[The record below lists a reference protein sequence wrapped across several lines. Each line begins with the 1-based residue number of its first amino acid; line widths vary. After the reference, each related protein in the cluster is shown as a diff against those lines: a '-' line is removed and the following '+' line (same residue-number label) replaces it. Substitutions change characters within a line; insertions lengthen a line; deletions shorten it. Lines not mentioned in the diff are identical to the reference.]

1 MMPKEIEDRIAEWE
15 SGPIDQ
21 VSKAEIQTLRRD
33 DPDKLMDAFYSTLS
47 FGTGGMRGIM
57 GVGSTRMN
65 IYTIQMAT
73 QGLANYLLL
82 LQPKRDR
89 HYVFI
94 GYDCRNHSY
103 EFAMQAARVLAGNG
117 IGVYLTFELRPTP
130 YVSFGVRQKE
140 CSAGIMITASHNS
153 KEYNGYK
160 VYWSDGAQVVAPHDK
175 GIVEEAQ
182 KITKFDQIHL
192 SVEKSPLIEII
203 NPEFDFEYLEAIKKL
218 QIDKEQDQKV
228 GDQLKITYTS
238 LHGTGIKL
246 VPRALRTFGFTNI
259 NLVDH
264 QIVPDGNFPT
274 VTHPNPEYA
283 EALAMGINQLVDT
296 SSDIF
301 IATDPD
307 ADRMAVVALHRD
319 KSFTLSGNQIA
330 ILCLE
335 YICRTLQAQEKL
347 PANGAAITTIVST
360 DLLSV
365 IAKNYNIACFEVL
378 TGFKYI
384 GELIH
389 KWEQDQSHQFL
400 FGAEES
406 YGYLMGTHSRDK
418 DAIIASC
425 LVAEIALLMKVEG
438 RTLVD
443 FLEEI
448 YKKYGL
454 FYEQQKVLE
463 FPPGHEGMKKMQQ
476 MMQLLRTASPKKIMG
491 QDVTTIEDYQSGLHG
506 LPPSNVLLYRLADKS
521 KIVVRPSGTEPKLK
535 IYAAVQEPTF
545 ENLDA
550 GIATC
555 QEKLQN
561 LFNAVETLF

>member
-1 MMPKEIEDRIAEWE
+1 MEKEIEDRISEWLN
-15 SGPIDQ
+15 GPIDQ
-21 VSKAEIQTLRRD
+21 ASKTEIQTLMRKN
-33 DPDKLMDAFYSTLS
+33 PEKLADAFYSSLS

-57 GVGSTRMN
+57 GVGSCRLN

-73 QGLANYLLL
+73 QGLANYLL
-82 LQPKRDR
+82 QQTPKRDH

-94 GYDCRNHSY
+94 GYDSRNHSA
-103 EFAMQAARVLAGNG
+103 EFAMEAARVLAGNG

-140 CSAGIMITASHNS
+140 CSAGIMITASHNA

-160 VYWSDGAQVVAPHDK
+160 VYWSDGGQVVPPHDK
-175 GIVEEAQ
+175 GIVAEAQ
-182 KITKFDQIHL
+182 KITSFDKIHL
-192 SVEKSPLIEII
+192 SPEKSPLIEILD
-203 NPEFDFEYLEAIKKL
+203 PEFDFEYLDVIKKL
-218 QIDKEQDQKV
+218 QLDPKEDKKV

-246 VPRALRTFGFTNI
+246 VPRALKEWGFSNI

-264 QIVPDGNFPT
+264 QIIPDGNFPT
-274 VTHPNPEYA
+274 VTHPNPEYP
-283 EALAMGINQLVDT
+283 EALAMGIKQLEDT
-296 SSDIF
+296 QSDIF

-307 ADRMAVVALHRD
+307 ADRMAVVALHHG
-319 KSFTLSGNQIA
+319 KPYTLSGNQIA
-330 ILCLE
+330 SVCLE
-335 YICRTLQAQEKL
+335 YICRTLAAKQTL
-347 PANGAAITTIVST
+347 PKNGACVTTIVST
-360 DLLSV
+360 DLLGI
-365 IAKNYNIACFEVL
+365 IAEHYNIACFKVL

-389 KWEQDQSHQFL
+389 KWEQDQSQQFL

-406 YGYLMGTHSRDK
+406 YGFLMGTHSRDK

-425 LVAEIALLMKVEG
+425 LIAEIALLMKVEG

-454 FYEQQKVLE
+454 FCEEQKVLE
-463 FPPGHEGMKKMQQ
+463 FPPGHEGMEKMQK
-476 MMQLLRTASPKKIMG
+476 MMDILRESSPKQIMG
-491 QDVTTIEDYQSGLHG
+491 QDVTLTEDYKPGLHD

-521 KIVVRPSGTEPKLK
+521 RIIVRPSGTEPKLK
-535 IYAAVQEPTF
+535 IYGAVQASEF
-545 ENLDA
+545 ANLDA
-550 GIATC
+550 GMTAC
-555 QEKLQN
+555 QEKLKN
-561 LFNAVETLF
+561 LFNAIEALL